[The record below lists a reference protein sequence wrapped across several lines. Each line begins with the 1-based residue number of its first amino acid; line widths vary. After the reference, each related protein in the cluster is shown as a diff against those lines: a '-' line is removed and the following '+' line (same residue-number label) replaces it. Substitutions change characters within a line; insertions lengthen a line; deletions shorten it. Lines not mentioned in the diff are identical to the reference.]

1 MMAKYRFEQI
11 ALNSKEKKKP
21 TEEDRFTY
29 IGLEHL
35 DTGSLNV
42 TRFGSDVAPIG
53 EKLIMRK
60 GDVLFGKRRAYQK
73 KVAVAPFDGIFS
85 AHGMVLRPKEDVVDK
100 NFFPLFIS
108 SDYFL
113 DAAIKISVGSLSPTI
128 NWCDLK
134 DLEFE
139 MPDLHTQKK
148 LAEVL
153 WAINNAIES
162 YKKLISATD
171 ELVKSQFIEWF
182 GGNQCTKRRLDTVA
196 EITSG
201 LTKNSRRSSLPTK
214 LPYLRVANVQ
224 FNKLDLMDVQKI
236 GVEEKEIEKALL
248 KKGDLL
254 IVEGNGSP
262 DQIGRVSMWDGSIS
276 PILHQNHI
284 IKARFNSG
292 AVLPD
297 FAMYYYMT
305 DEGRQQILD
314 SAATTSGLYT
324 LSLSKISRFMLPVPS
339 IDKQQQ
345 FVEFAHQSDKSKF
358 AVLSCLK
365 HRLPLRFQ
373 DLETIRYLIDP
384 SGRREFSQQLS
395 QENCNG

>member
-1 MMAKYRFEQI
+1 MARIRLKDVINRVQTKVDKDNTNLIYYVGGEHIESENVCITKRGLIEGSTIGPMFYYGFK
-11 ALNSKEKKKP
+11 AGDFLLVSRNPHLKKA
-21 TEEDRFTY
+21 
-29 IGLEHL
+29 GVV
-35 DTGSLNV
+35 N
-42 TRFGSDVAPIG
+42 
-53 EKLIMRK
+53 
-60 GDVLFGKRRAYQK
+60 
-73 KVAVAPFDGIFS
+73 FDGICSEKTFVLATADS
-85 AHGMVLRPKEDVVDK
+85 SVLLSEYMPFVLQNDMFWEYACQHRHGST
-100 NFFPLFIS
+100 NTF
-108 SDYFL
+108 
-113 DAAIKISVGSLSPTI
+113 I
-128 NWCDLK
+128 NWSTLANY
-134 DLEFE
+134 EFE
-139 MPDLHTQKK
+139 LPDIETQRKQ
-148 LAEVL
+148 AEIL
-153 WAINNAIES
+153 WSINATVES
-162 YKKLISATD
+162 YKKLIFATD

-345 FVEFAHQSDKSKF
+345 FVEFARQSDKSKF
-358 AVLSCLK
+358 ELEQALSELTATYK
-365 HRLPLRFQ
+365 R
-373 DLETIRYLIDP
+373 II
-384 SGRREFSQQLS
+384 SQQL
-395 QENCNG
+395 G